1 MRGWTKSIST
11 AHSIGA
17 TSAGRPACRGNAA
30 GKFLEAGRAVME
42 KECLKLQKGITRSLV
57 RQMESLLSRDDWMI
71 TNLANGSALLME
83 EIDGINWAG
92 FYLMRENALVLGPF
106 QGKPACT
113 RIPAAKGVCGC
124 AAAENRT
131 LRVPDTG
138 AFPGYI
144 SCDGATRSE
153 IVVPLHN
160 ENGGVIG
167 VMDLDSDLP
176 DRFSEEDQHILEE
189 TAGAVERAIAGVP
202 E

>member
-1 MRGWTKSIST
+1 M
-11 AHSIGA
+11 
-17 TSAGRPACRGNAA
+17 
-30 GKFLEAGRAVME
+30 
-42 KECLKLQKGITRSLV
+42 
-57 RQMESLLSRDDWMI
+57 
-71 TNLANGSALLME
+71 
-83 EIDGINWAG
+83 
-92 FYLMRENALVLGPF
+92 
-106 QGKPACT
+106 
-113 RIPAAKGVCGC
+113 
-124 AAAENRT
+124 
-131 LRVPDTG
+131 PDTG